1 MPFIEFE
8 LNKSI
13 VCIENADIVVKEPRN
28 PITKNIY
35 IGDDLLA
42 KKPATQP
49 TTKQPRM
56 FTESVPNGKRSE
68 ILLFICSV
76 KRNLDTAPSPPPKAI
91 YIRLMIVCLGIL
103 NYQYQNYL

>member
-28 PITKNIY
+28 PITKKIY
-35 IGDDLLA
+35 SGDDLLA

-56 FTESVPNGKRSE
+56 FTESVPNGIWFE
-68 ILLFICSV
+68 ILLFTYSV
-76 KRNLDTAPSPPPKAI
+76 KKNLNTAPSPPPRAI
-91 YIRLMIVCLGIL
+91 YKILMTI
-103 NYQYQNYL
+103 Y

>member
-1 MPFIEFE
+1 MPLIEFE
-8 LNKSI
+8 LNNSI

-28 PITKNIY
+28 PMTKNKY

-68 ILLFICSV
+68 ILLFIYSV
-76 KRNLDTAPSPPPKAI
+76 KKNLDTAPRPPPKAI
-91 YIRLMIVCLGIL
+91 YMRLMIV
-103 NYQYQNYL
+103 Y

>member
-1 MPFIEFE
+1 MPLIELE
-8 LNKSI
+8 LNNSI

-56 FTESVPNGKRSE
+56 FTESVPKGKTSE
-68 ILLFICSV
+68 ILFICSV
-76 KRNLDTAPSPPPKAI
+76 KRNLDTAPSPPPKAM
-91 YIRLMIVCLGIL
+91 YIRLMIVC
-103 NYQYQNYL
+103 